1 MPSTDY
7 GKGSDWRKTDFR
19 KFRDNYDQI
28 KPSKKKKDKKAKV
41 KSGKTDKPD

>member
-7 GKGSDWRKTDFR
+7 GKGSDWRKTNFR
-19 KFRDNYDQI
+19 KYWDNYDLI
-28 KPSKKKKDKKAKV
+28 KSPTKKKAKKAKE